1 MRGGR
6 SGTCTRAPAAAVNPF
21 CSAAP
26 ATARTC
32 SRATPISSAG
42 WWNGSD
48 ERCYDLEFRDCISM
62 SRESLIFGIAGAF
75 FGVLVGWII
84 GSQQGGAARPGP
96 AAAVTQTGSAQGQKQ
111 QTAAPL
117 DESRA
122 ASLKQTADRDPRD
135 SRTRTELGN
144 LYFDAEH
151 FDEAARWY
159 QEALKI
165 DPRNV
170 SVSTD
175 LGISYYYMN
184 QPDRALAQFD
194 RSLAID
200 ARHAKTLL
208 NIGIVRAYAKED
220 LAGAVK

>member
-1 MRGGR
+1 
-6 SGTCTRAPAAAVNPF
+6 
-21 CSAAP
+21 
-26 ATARTC
+26 
-32 SRATPISSAG
+32 
-42 WWNGSD
+42 
-48 ERCYDLEFRDCISM
+48 M

-84 GSQQGGAARPGP
+84 GSQQGVAARPAP
-96 AAAVTQTGSAQGQKQ
+96 APQAQARPQAQGQGQ

-122 ASLKQTADRDPRD
+122 ASLKQTADKDPRD

-144 LYFDAEH
+144 LYFDAER
-151 FDEAARWY
+151 FDDAARWY
-159 QEALKI
+159 EEVLKI
-165 DPRNV
+165 EPRNV

-208 NIGIVRAYAKED
+208 NIGIVRAFGKQDLDGAAKAWEEVIK
-220 LAGAVK
+220 LAPDAPEGQAAKRALESVRSAHPAVGQSSPGPK